1 MTTDQE
7 GHIKVGITCGDV
19 NGIGLEVIMKTFLD
33 NRMHQICTPVIYA
46 GQKLVSLQRKLLNLA
61 DFNYQTVR
69 SVNEV
74 ILRKNNVVSC
84 WEDEVPVE
92 WGQATPAS
100 GKFALKSLE
109 AATKDLA
116 DKKIDVLVTAPINK
130 HNIQSEEFQFKGH
143 TEYLAAKFDAPKYL
157 MMLVSDSLRVAVATG
172 HIPVQEVPKHMSVD
186 LVVSRVKQMVHTLKR
201 DFGIRKPKVAVLGL
215 NPHAGDNGLIG
226 KEEQEVI
233 IPAVKKL
240 FDESNPDRQGG
251 HLVYGPYSADGF
263 FGSGAYKKFDAV
275 LAMYH
280 DQGLIPFKSISFSS
294 GVNFTAGLPV
304 IRTSPDHGTAYD
316 IAGKNQASEESI
328 REAIYVAIDI
338 LRNRK
343 DYDELNANPMAVS
356 RQGGRDRDY

>member
-1 MTTDQE
+1 VSNEQQE

-46 GQKLVSLQRKLLNLA
+46 GQKLVSLQRKLLNLN

-69 SVNEV
+69 SSNDV

-92 WGQATPAS
+92 WGQATQVS
-100 GKFALKSLE
+100 GKFALRSIE

-116 DKKIDVLVTAPINK
+116 EKKIDVLVTAPINK
-130 HNIQSEEFQFKGH
+130 HNIQGSDFQFKGH

-157 MMLVSDSLRVAVATG
+157 MMLVSDTLRVAVATG
-172 HIPVQEVPKHMSVD
+172 HIPVQEVAAHMNIETIVA
-186 LVVSRVKQMVHTLKR
+186 RVKQMLQTLKR
-201 DFGIRKPKVAVLGL
+201 DFGIRKPRIAVLGL

-240 FDESNPDRQGG
+240 FEENNF
-251 HLVYGPYSADGF
+251 VYGPYSADGF

-316 IAGKNQASEESI
+316 IAGKGIASEESI

-338 LRNRK
+338 LRSRK
-343 DYDELNANPMAVS
+343 EYDTINANPMVVAKPA
-356 RQGGRDRDY
+356 GRDRDY

>member
-1 MTTDQE
+1 MSNEQE
-7 GHIKVGITCGDV
+7 GHIKVGITCGDI

-46 GQKLVSLQRKLLNLA
+46 GQKTVSLQRKLLELN
-61 DFNYQTVR
+61 DFNYQTIR
-69 SVNEV
+69 NSNEI
-74 ILRKNNVVSC
+74 ILRKNNVASC
-84 WEDEVPVE
+84 WEDEVPIE
-92 WGQATPAS
+92 WGQATEIS
-100 GKFALKSLE
+100 GKYALRSLE

-130 HNIQSEEFQFKGH
+130 HNIQSPDFQFKGH
-143 TEYLAAKFDAPKYL
+143 TEYLAAKFDSPKYL

-172 HIPVQEVPKHMSVD
+172 HIPVQEVSKHMNMD
-186 LVVSRVKQMVHTLKR
+186 TIISRIKQMIQTLKR
-201 DFGIRKPKVAVLGL
+201 DFGIGKPRIAVLGL

-240 FDESNPDRQGG
+240 FEENNF
-251 HLVYGPYSADGF
+251 VYGPYSADGF

-294 GVNFTAGLPV
+294 GVNYTAGLPV

-316 IAGKNQASEESI
+316 IAGKGIASEDSI
-328 REAIYVAIDI
+328 REAIYTAIDI
-338 LRNRK
+338 LRMRNE
-343 DYDELNANPMAVS
+343 YDEISKNPMVVS
-356 RQGGRDRDY
+356 KPNNRDRDY

>member
-1 MTTDQE
+1 MSNEQE
-7 GHIKVGITCGDV
+7 GQIKVGITCGDV

-46 GQKLVSLQRKLLNLA
+46 GQKLVSLQRKLLNLNE
-61 DFNYQTVR
+61 FNYQTVR
-69 SVNEV
+69 SSSEV

-92 WGQATPAS
+92 WGQATQIS

-109 AATKDLA
+109 AAVKDLA

-130 HNIQSEEFQFKGH
+130 HNIQSSEFQFKGH

-172 HIPVQEVPKHMSVD
+172 HIPVQEVPAHLNVD
-186 LVVSRVKQMVHTLKR
+186 MIVSRIRQIVYTLKR
-201 DFGIRKPKVAVLGL
+201 DFGIRKPRVAVLGL

-226 KEEQEVI
+226 KEEQEII
-233 IPAVKKL
+233 IPAIKKL
-240 FDESNPDRQGG
+240 MDENNF
-251 HLVYGPYSADGF
+251 VYGPYSADGF
-263 FGSGAYKKFDAV
+263 FGSGAYKKFDTV

-316 IAGKNQASEESI
+316 IAGKGQASEESI

-338 LRNRK
+338 LRKREEH
-343 DYDELNANPMAVS
+343 DQINANPMQVS
-356 RQGGRDRDY
+356 RPSGRDRDY